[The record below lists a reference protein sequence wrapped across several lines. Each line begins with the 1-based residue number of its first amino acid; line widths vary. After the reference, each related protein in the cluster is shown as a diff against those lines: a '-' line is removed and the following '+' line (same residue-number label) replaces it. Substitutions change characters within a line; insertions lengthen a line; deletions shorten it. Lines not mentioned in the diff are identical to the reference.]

1 MRKDIESDIE
11 RVRCE
16 ACSAELPSYDTVSYG
31 SIEDGYRMLCTKCLN
46 ADVASRIGLD
56 EFENVQFDQIAMTDA
71 AGKAHEF
78 HFRTHLLGSMV
89 SLEAFELKRGAPGG
103 YQFQIIGD
111 PEDDPLALL
120 GRLVERMRRSLAVK
134 HIEQSERGIHIV
146 DKTVRARIGWD
157 DATDGQVPL
166 LIIDGQEVSWDEFGR
181 MLMTFEGWQ
190 FKLEI
195 GDRSEEL

>member
-1 MRKDIESDIE
+1 
-11 RVRCE
+11 
-16 ACSAELPSYDTVSYG
+16 VSYG
-31 SIEDGYRMLCTKCLN
+31 SIEDGYRMLCTKCFN
-46 ADVASRIGLD
+46 ADVASRIGLE
-56 EFENVQFDQIAMTDA
+56 EFENVHFDQIAMTDV

-111 PEDDPLALL
+111 PEDDPLVLL

-134 HIEQSERGIHIV
+134 HIEQSALEMQIV

-157 DATDGQVPL
+157 DATDGHVPL
-166 LIIDGQEVSWDEFGR
+166 LIIDGQEVSWHEFGR

>member
-1 MRKDIESDIE
+1 MREDIGSDPE
-11 RVRCE
+11 RVRCA
-16 ACSAELPSYDTVSYG
+16 ACSAEVPSYDTVSYG
-31 SIEDGYRMLCTKCLN
+31 SIEDGYRMLCTKCFN
-46 ADVASRIGLD
+46 ADVASRIGLE

-103 YQFQIIGD
+103 YQFQILGD
-111 PEDDPLALL
+111 PEDDLLSLL
-120 GRLVERMRRSLAVK
+120 GRLVERMRRRLAVR
-134 HIEQSERGIHIV
+134 HIESSEHGTQIV
-146 DKTVRARIGWD
+146 DKTVRAQIDWD
-157 DATDGQVPL
+157 ETMDGRVPL
-166 LIIDGQEVSWDEFGR
+166 LIIDGQEVSWDEFGQ

-190 FKLEI
+190 FRLEV